1 MRILDLFC
9 GAGGLS
15 YGFEQAGF
23 EPVLGVDFNAQ
34 ALETYQKN
42 HKNSQILCGN
52 LTSQELKQQII
63 DFAKQH
69 QIQGILGGPPCQG
82 FSLKGKKLGLED
94 KSAKTFSKI
103 KLKKDFAS
111 LSLSAINKILPYIK
125 EGLLYSHAVFMANI
139 EKVVDEHIWKDV
151 KERAIIQNEI
161 SKIIIKKDK
170 EKILKEV
177 EEGIHLL
184 FNNTCYKL
192 DKINVEFYDEET
204 LYIEFLGEDS
214 ALLIGKEGYRYKA
227 LSYILFNW
235 INEKYGL
242 MLRLEVAQFLKNQEE
257 AIYTYLEPIIEII
270 KEKGTFK
277 TKPLDGILVHIAL
290 KRLRE
295 EFPDKYVAV
304 KTNVRGDKYV
314 LINEYRARE
323 I

>member
-1 MRILDLFC
+1 MKKFEANCLEKVYELATAEFNCSITELEIEVIQQP
-9 GAGGLS
+9 S
-15 YGFEQAGF
+15 KGFLGF
-23 EPVLGVDFNAQ
+23 
-34 ALETYQKN
+34 
-42 HKNSQILCGN
+42 
-52 LTSQELKQQII
+52 
-63 DFAKQH
+63 
-69 QIQGILGGPPCQG
+69 
-82 FSLKGKKLGLED
+82 GKKNAIIQACFKDNCKVYVQET
-94 KSAKTFSKI
+94 KTFKNKDIKIQEVSERIEYSNQREERNFLQKEEKKETSCNVPKMESK
-103 KLKKDFAS
+103 D
-111 LSLSAINKILPYIK
+111 KIFDKFYHEESP
-125 EGLLYSHAVFMANI
+125 
-139 EKVVDEHIWKDV
+139 
-151 KERAIIQNEI
+151 QNEI

-170 EKILKEV
+170 EKILNEV
-177 EEGIHLL
+177 EEGINLL

-290 KRLRE
+290 KRLRD

-314 LINEYRARE
+314 LVNEYRARE

>member
-1 MRILDLFC
+1 MKKFESNCLEKVYELATAEFNCSITELEIEVIQQPSKGFLGFGKKNAIIEVCFKDNCKKYVQETKSFRNKDVRIQEVSERIEYSNQKEERN
-9 GAGGLS
+9 LS
-15 YGFEQAGF
+15 
-23 EPVLGVDFNAQ
+23 
-34 ALETYQKN
+34 
-42 HKNSQILCGN
+42 
-52 LTSQELKQQII
+52 
-63 DFAKQH
+63 QH
-69 QIQGILGGPPCQG
+69 QHEDEIESSSCVPKVGSKEKIFDKFYHEESQG
-82 FSLKGKKLGLED
+82 
-94 KSAKTFSKI
+94 
-103 KLKKDFAS
+103 
-111 LSLSAINKILPYIK
+111 
-125 EGLLYSHAVFMANI
+125 
-139 EKVVDEHIWKDV
+139 
-151 KERAIIQNEI
+151 EI

-177 EEGIHLL
+177 QEGIHLL
-184 FNNTCYKL
+184 FDNTCYCL

-204 LYIEFLGEDS
+204 LYVEFLGEDS

-290 KRLRE
+290 KKLRD

-304 KTNVRGDKYV
+304 KTNIRGDKYV
-314 LINEYRARE
+314 LVNEYRARE

>member
-1 MRILDLFC
+1 MKKFESNCLEKVYELATAEFNCSITELEIEVIQQPSKGFLGFGKKNAIIEVCFKDNCKKYVQETKSFRNKDVRIQEVSERIEYSNQKEERN
-9 GAGGLS
+9 LS
-15 YGFEQAGF
+15 
-23 EPVLGVDFNAQ
+23 
-34 ALETYQKN
+34 
-42 HKNSQILCGN
+42 
-52 LTSQELKQQII
+52 
-63 DFAKQH
+63 QH
-69 QIQGILGGPPCQG
+69 QHEDEIESSSCVPKVGSKDKIFDKFYHEESQG
-82 FSLKGKKLGLED
+82 
-94 KSAKTFSKI
+94 
-103 KLKKDFAS
+103 
-111 LSLSAINKILPYIK
+111 
-125 EGLLYSHAVFMANI
+125 
-139 EKVVDEHIWKDV
+139 
-151 KERAIIQNEI
+151 EI

-177 EEGIHLL
+177 QEGIHLL
-184 FNNTCYKL
+184 FDNTCYCL

-204 LYIEFLGEDS
+204 LYVEFLGEDS

-290 KRLRE
+290 KKLRD

-304 KTNVRGDKYV
+304 KTNIRGDKYV
-314 LINEYRARE
+314 LVNEYRTRE
-323 I
+323 V

>member
-1 MRILDLFC
+1 MKKFEANCLEKVYELATAEFNCSITELEIDVIQQP
-9 GAGGLS
+9 S
-15 YGFEQAGF
+15 KGFLGF
-23 EPVLGVDFNAQ
+23 
-34 ALETYQKN
+34 
-42 HKNSQILCGN
+42 
-52 LTSQELKQQII
+52 
-63 DFAKQH
+63 
-69 QIQGILGGPPCQG
+69 
-82 FSLKGKKLGLED
+82 GKKNAIIQACFKD
-94 KSAKTFSKI
+94 NCKI
-103 KLKKDFAS
+103 YVQETK
-111 LSLSAINKILPYIK
+111 
-125 EGLLYSHAVFMANI
+125 VFRN
-139 EKVVDEHIWKDV
+139 KDV
-151 KERAIIQNEI
+151 KIQEVSERIEYSNKCEKDNIPVKEDKKVYTTSSQKVDSKDRIFDKFYHEETSANEI
-161 SKIIIKKDK
+161 PKIIIKKDK
-170 EKILKEV
+170 DKILKEV

-184 FNNTCYKL
+184 FDNTCYKL

-257 AIYTYLEPIIEII
+257 AIYSYLEPIIEII

-290 KRLRE
+290 KKLRE

-314 LINEYRARE
+314 LVNEYRARE